1 MLAKGFMSLKFQAI
15 LEDFHSKLFR
25 YYISVSKELGDQFI
39 EGDNRRILCSING
52 HEPYHCALMHM
63 EGGYYILVNNQI
75 RKKIGIEEGDHI
87 EVTIEKD
94 YSEFGHEVPESF
106 QALMDQ
112 DEEGERLF
120 REQTMGVQRSLIY
133 IVKKV
138 KNVDSQIAK
147 GLAIMHHLKE
157 AQGKLDYKRLN
168 VLIKEYNSRK

>member
-1 MLAKGFMSLKFQAI
+1 MSASFQVP

-25 YYISVSKELGDQFI
+25 YYIPVTKEVGDQFV
-39 EGDNRRILCSING
+39 EGDNRRILCSINSC
-52 HEPYHCALMHM
+52 EPYQCALMHM

-75 RKKIGIEEGDHI
+75 RKKLGVNEGDVLQ
-87 EVTIEKD
+87 VTIEKD
-94 YSEFGHEVPESF
+94 NSEFGHEVPESF
-106 QALMDQ
+106 QALLDQ
-112 DEEGERLF
+112 DEEGEKLF

-157 AQGKLDYKRLN
+157 SQGKLDYKRLN